1 MGVIPK
7 LPYFRRVQGQMLC
20 KVIGSPGVIGPGI
33 GDSGDNKKGARVGLD
48 NLIAINNR
56 AVSSHFRIVPGRKVV
71 GAKPL
76 QVLYQVTRDTLG
88 LGHRAVSRTA
98 RVQAN
103 LGAGEYVL
111 ECHSLFLSD
120 GNQIRIKLAVQ
131 P

>member
-1 MGVIPK
+1 
-7 LPYFRRVQGQMLC
+7 MLRQ
-20 KVIGSPGVIGPGI
+20 VIGSPGVIGPGI
-33 GDSGDNKKGARVGLD
+33 ADFGDNKIVARVRLN

-56 AVSSHFRIVPGRKVV
+56 AVSSHFRIVPGRKVIS
-71 GAKPL
+71 AKPL
-76 QVLYQVTRDTLG
+76 QGLYQVARDTLG
-88 LGHRAVSRTA
+88 LGHCAVSRTA

-111 ECHSLFLSD
+111 ECHSVFLPD